1 MAVRTSD
8 AGCVGHARHRHGRR
22 RRPGA
27 KGRAGRR
34 CAATGSTAS
43 GRGGRARARGGGRG
57 EHAAA
62 AVTRGVC
69 GGDAASDDG
78 APIVHRLAQIRVGG
92 VVAPI
97 ATTYDTPRTPLCR
110 EVVNLVVVA
119 VVDELQEDGHAA
131 AAMSTETD
139 GLREK

>member
-92 VVAPI
+92 VVATVVVLERP
-97 ATTYDTPRTPLCR
+97 PLCR